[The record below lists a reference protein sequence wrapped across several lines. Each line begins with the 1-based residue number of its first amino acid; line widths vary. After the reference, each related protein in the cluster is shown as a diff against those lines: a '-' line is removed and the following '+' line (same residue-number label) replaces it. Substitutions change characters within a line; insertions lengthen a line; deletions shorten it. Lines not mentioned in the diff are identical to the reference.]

1 MAKTI
6 LTGVDNSATALKAA
20 HKAASLASE
29 VDGTLHVL
37 SAFTMSIGET
47 VRAAQSSGEY
57 DHAGDAYRGVVER
70 YRQNAEHISATVVEA
85 LRIDYPD
92 LTIVSTAREG
102 SPADA
107 LINESKDI
115 DADIIV
121 VGNKRVQGPGRFL
134 GSIARSVAAEAPCD
148 LYIANTHQD

>member
-6 LTGVDNSATALKAA
+6 LTGVDNSPTALKAA
-20 HKAASLASE
+20 HTAASLASA

-37 SAFTMSIGET
+37 SAFTMRMGET
-47 VRAAQSSGEY
+47 VKAVQRSGEFE
-57 DHAGDAYRGVVER
+57 HAGDAYQKVVDR
-70 YRQNAEHISATVVEA
+70 YRQNAEHIAETVVEA
-85 LRIDYPD
+85 LRIEFPD
-92 LTIVSTAREG
+92 LDIVATAREG

-115 DADIIV
+115 AADIIV

-148 LYIANTHQD
+148 IYVANTRHD